1 MDLENKLCEYC
12 VALEYE
18 QLPQDVCD
26 LTGQFILDV
35 LGIAIRAGEKDS
47 SRTVK
52 RSADEVLT
60 GDPECLVWATGERES
75 ATYAAFVNA
84 TCIHTLELDDTHR
97 EAVVHPGASIIP
109 TAFAVAERE
118 GTSGQDLV
126 TAIVAGYE
134 IACRLG
140 IALKNHKV
148 HLERGFHGTATCGVF
163 GAAVAGGLLAGLKN
177 DGLENVLGIVLSQAS
192 GSLQYKENG
201 AWTKRIHPGLAARD
215 AILAVALAKQ
225 GFRGAAEPLTG
236 KHGFLEMYG
245 VEPEPA
251 LVLDGLGEDYE
262 IRKTGIKPYA
272 CCRYNH
278 PAIDV
283 TLKAIKEHDIGPSE
297 ITSIT
302 LSTFESAYELSRPE
316 ERKIRP
322 QNVVDAQ
329 FSPQFAVAVT
339 ANDRQA
345 LASQYTQER
354 VMDPDLYSFMDRVT
368 VQEDESMT
376 ARYPEFWPAKIRIE
390 TNRGTF
396 TAECDGPSGEPE
408 TRLSE
413 AEMISKFRTLT
424 APVTTEL
431 GQKEMIEAVL
441 ALESYGVDDVA
452 SRIADAV
459 GSG

>member
-1 MDLENKLCEYC
+1 MALESKLCEYC
-12 VALEYE
+12 VDLEYE
-18 QLPQDVCD
+18 QLPRSVRD
-26 LTGQFILDV
+26 LTDRFILDV
-35 LGIAIRAGEKDS
+35 LGIAVRAGEKDS

-52 RSADEVLT
+52 RGADEVLT
-60 GDPECLVWATGERES
+60 GEPECLVWATSERES

-109 TAFAVAERE
+109 TAFAVGERE
-118 GTSGQDLV
+118 GASGQDLV

-134 IACRLG
+134 IVCRLG
-140 IALKNHKV
+140 IALKNHRV
-148 HLERGFHGTATCGVF
+148 HLERGFHGTATCGIF
-163 GAAVAGGLLAGLKN
+163 GAAVAGGLLAGLES

-215 AILAVALAKQ
+215 AILAISLAKQ

-245 VEPEPA
+245 VEPEPT
-251 LVLDGLGEDYE
+251 VLLDRLGEDYE
-262 IRKTGIKPYA
+262 IQKTGIKPYA

-283 TLKAIKEHDIGPSE
+283 TLEAIEEHDIEPSE

-329 FSPQFAVAVT
+329 FSPQYAVAV
-339 ANDRQA
+339 AASDRQA
-345 LASQYTQER
+345 LASQYTQ
-354 VMDPDLYSFMDRVT
+354 DRVT
-368 VQEDESMT
+368 DPALHSLMDRITIQEDESMT
-376 ARYPEFWPAKIRIE
+376 ARYPEVWPAKARIE
-390 TNRGTF
+390 TDRGTV
-396 TAECDGPSGEPE
+396 TAERDGPRGEPE
-408 TRLSE
+408 TRLSKS
-413 AEMISKFRTLT
+413 EMISRFRILT
-424 APVTTEL
+424 APMMTEP
-431 GQKEMIEAVL
+431 GQEEVIEAVL
-441 ALESYGVDDVA
+441 SLESYDVNDVA

-459 GSG
+459 SSG